1 MSATATRISRRS
13 RPHPSSP
20 ERKTRVPRTPAS
32 LRPARERAFWPF
44 LLPALVLYTALYIV
58 PALFGVW
65 VSLYRWSGPGAEM
78 TWRGA
83 KNYTNLLQNEA
94 FQSSFWNTLVLALG
108 GGGAVFGAT
117 FLAMMALRQLKG
129 RAFIRSVVF
138 LPMIISAIAI
148 GAAIG
153 FLLNP
158 DGAVNDILKA
168 FGMDGLPWLGSDLV
182 FRCIIA
188 GLVWSSTGFYI
199 ALMMSAVDAIP
210 PHLYEDAHLS
220 GATKWEQFRHIT
232 LPLTWDVFSVA
243 AVLWVVNSLKVFE
256 IVLAFTTGGT
266 PGNPPVEARTV
277 AVQQYISISGG
288 NAVPELGEGA
298 AMGVVVVLIT
308 VVLIVLIRR
317 ITRRDRVELS

>member
-1 MSATATRISRRS
+1 MSATAVRISRETPPNTSARES
-13 RPHPSSP
+13 GR
-20 ERKTRVPRTPAS
+20 RGRRTP
-32 LRPARERAFWPF
+32 RPARERAFWPF
-44 LLPALVLYTALYIV
+44 LLPALVLYSALFVV
-58 PALFGVW
+58 PALYGAW
-65 VSLYRWSGPGAEM
+65 VSLHRWAGPGAEM
-78 TWRGA
+78 SWRGLG
-83 KNYTNLLQNEA
+83 NYTSLLQNEA
-94 FQSSFWNTLVLALG
+94 FRSSFLNTLVLSV
-108 GGGAVFGAT
+108 GGGAAVFAVT
-117 FLAMMALRQLKG
+117 FLAMTVLRQARG

-138 LPMIISAIAI
+138 LPMIISAIAV

-158 DGAVNDILKA
+158 DGAVNDLLGAVGIEA
-168 FGMDGLPWLGSDLV
+168 LPWLGPELV
-182 FRCIIA
+182 FRCVIA

-266 PGNPPVEARTV
+266 PGNPPLEARTV
-277 AVQQYISISGG
+277 AVQQYITVSGG
-288 NAVPELGEGA
+288 NTVPELGQGA
-298 AMGVVVVLIT
+298 AMGVFVVLVT

-317 ITRRDRVELS
+317 VTRRDRVELS